1 MKTKLLIMLVAVVG
15 LVAVITLL
23 GCKKK
28 EEPAVPP
35 TKTTMEKMT
44 KTVTKAAEEVKETA
58 KEAAVEIEQTMCPI
72 MDGNKIDKNV
82 FVEYEGKKVYFCCPA
97 CKATFE
103 ADPEK
108 YIAKLPQF
116 QK

>member
-1 MKTKLLIMLVAVVG
+1 MKTKIMLVAAAG

-35 TKTTMEKMT
+35 SKTTIEEMT
-44 KTVTKAAEEVKETA
+44 KTVTKAAEEVKEMA
-58 KEAAVEIEQTMCPI
+58 KEAAVEIEQTMCPV
-72 MDGNKIDKNV
+72 MEGAIDKNI
-82 FVEYEGKKVYFCCPA
+82 FKEYQGKKVYFCCPD
-97 CKATFE
+97 CKAKFE
-103 ADPEK
+103 EDPEK

>member
-1 MKTKLLIMLVAVVG
+1 MKTKIMLVAAAG

-35 TKTTMEKMT
+35 TKTTIEEMT
-44 KTVTKAAEEVKETA
+44 KTVTKAAEEIKETA
-58 KEAAVEIEQTMCPI
+58 KEATVEIEQTMCPI
-72 MDGNKIDKNV
+72 MDGNKIDKTI
-82 FVEYEGKKVYFCCPA
+82 FVEHMGKKVYFCCPD

-103 ADPEK
+103 AEPEK
-108 YIAKLPQF
+108 YISKLPQF
-116 QK
+116 KD